1 MEKKEY
7 SPQQAALLL
16 LSYLHS
22 QPDWSAC
29 IDGFSTYLSEH
40 YGIGWER
47 TEFLLYHIEREGLIV
62 FLGKDRYWIQMTA
75 KGNQFRRMRGITS
88 LSFGKMAGV
97 IGGII
102 GAIGTILTI
111 IELLTEGQ

>member
-1 MEKKEY
+1 MEKKEC
-7 SPQQAALLL
+7 SQRQAALLL
-16 LSYLHS
+16 LTYLHS

-29 IDGFSTYLSEH
+29 IDGFSTHLYER
-40 YGIGWER
+40 YGFRWER
-47 TEFLLYHIEREGLIV
+47 TAFLLCRMEQEGLIV
-62 FLGKDRYWIQMTA
+62 FLGEDRYWIQMTS
-75 KGNQFRRMRGITS
+75 KGNQLRRMRGITS

-111 IELLTEGQ
+111 IELLT